1 MTAFT
6 DDVRRRAKAAADRR
20 HHTRLA
26 STLAVYLHE
35 AGEYALRQDHPGSG
49 AGVAEGRLRICIE
62 VQAAGFWRTY
72 NVIAERR
79 LARDGGPEAKRAEHD
94 GTPR

>member
-1 MTAFT
+1 MVHH
-6 DDVRRRAKAAADRR
+6 DDAIRLRAKADADRR

-49 AGVAEGRLRICIE
+49 AGVPEGRLRVCIE
-62 VQAAGFWRTY
+62 VSAASFWRTY
-72 NVIAERR
+72 NR
-79 LARDGGPEAKRAEHD
+79 LAARRPSGRAPD
-94 GTPR
+94 